1 MLDWCLHPPSAC
13 LCFCLSAHQRCWFS
27 LPEAL
32 WPARSL
38 LSSDFGEKQN
48 CLLLHTV
55 SFLSRFF
62 SSSLPH
68 FLSFSITFSNSLSVQ
83 CCLILSYLLVGKRVQ
98 FIGVCCNVS
107 MHACVLMY
115 VCVLRGKA
123 KSRHSFVLSQCVTH
137 HDWGLIFMAIHRS
150 FILIVHLSSLT

>member
-1 MLDWCLHPPSAC
+1 MLDWCLHPPSVC
-13 LCFCLSAHQRCWFS
+13 PCFCLSSHQWCWFS

-38 LSSDFGEKQN
+38 FSFDFGEKQN
-48 CLLLHTV
+48 CLLPHTV
-55 SFLSRFF
+55 SFLSRC

-68 FLSFSITFSNSLSVQ
+68 FLSFSITFNNSLSVQ
-83 CCLILSYLLVGKRVQ
+83 CCLILSCLLIGKRVQ
-98 FIGVCCNVS
+98 FIAVCCNVS

-115 VCVLRGKA
+115 VCVLRGNA
-123 KSRHSFVLSQCVTH
+123 ESRHSFVPSQCVTH
-137 HDWGLIFMAIHRS
+137 HDWGLSFMEIHRS